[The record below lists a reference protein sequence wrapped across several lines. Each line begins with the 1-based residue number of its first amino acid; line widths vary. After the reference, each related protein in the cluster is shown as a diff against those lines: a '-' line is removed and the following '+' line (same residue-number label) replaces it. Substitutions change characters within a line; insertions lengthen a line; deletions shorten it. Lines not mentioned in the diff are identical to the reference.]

1 MEENIGQV
9 INALVRKIERV
20 ETNVDWIKMQ
30 MEQDQKH
37 IDQIYKN
44 KDEIQQIR
52 TIGTVMFTITV
63 FVASIFGFKLK

>member
-30 MEQDQKH
+30 MEQDQTH

-52 TIGTVMFTITV
+52 TIGTVMFTIPA

>member
-44 KDEIQQIR
+44 KDEIQQMR
-52 TIGTVMFTITV
+52 TIGTVMFTITA
-63 FVASIFGFKLK
+63 FFASIFGLKIK